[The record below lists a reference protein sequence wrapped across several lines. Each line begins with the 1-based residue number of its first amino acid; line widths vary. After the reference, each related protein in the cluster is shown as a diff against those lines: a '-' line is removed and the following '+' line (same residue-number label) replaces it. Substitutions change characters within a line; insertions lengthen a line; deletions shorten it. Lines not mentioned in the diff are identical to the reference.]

1 MHRKSKQWLKGI
13 DISHISRC
21 LALMVIIMTFS
32 LVTSFGLE
40 AQEES
45 GTLEELLNKLEDFQK
60 DDQGFPSFDDG
71 SPLDQSREN
80 AIYEKIESLFSEKE
94 ATFLKN
100 IYQSIITESKK
111 AEK

>member
-1 MHRKSKQWLKGI
+1 MNEKIRTIREKI
-13 DISHISRC
+13 DTIDREVFQLLIDR
-21 LALMVIIMTFS
+21 
-32 LVTSFGLE
+32 LE
-40 AQEES
+40 AVTAIGEVKKQE
-45 GTLEELLNKLEDFQK
+45 GL
-60 DDQGFPSFDDG
+60 PI
-71 SPLDQSREN
+71 LDQSREK